1 LARRQPVFAL
11 PVGTCFAK
19 KRASEFSMR
28 IATYNVENLFS
39 RVKAMN
45 SDDPAKTTVV
55 LADVAELQRL
65 IEQPIYSDAD
75 KARMLAIL
83 KKHKATGT
91 SGPFFLQETRR
102 RLFSGGK
109 IVANGREDWIG
120 SIEWARDMIQAPA
133 IENTRRI
140 INELKADV
148 LCLVEVESRPVLR
161 RFNETI
167 LKEAPYPHAMLID
180 GNDER
185 GIDVGLLCRRPLLDM
200 RSHVDDLDA
209 TTGHPV
215 FSRDCAQFEI
225 DIPGTHHL
233 WVLVNHFKS
242 RGYGSKTANDAR
254 RKRQAETVATI
265 QRQFDLSRQFVVVAG
280 DFNELPNSDSL
291 APLLRRE
298 GLRNSFEKLP
308 NDADRWTHRDDA
320 VPSKNDQID
329 YLLVSDALW
338 PRLREVGIERRG
350 VWASAQKTRAKFPPL
365 TTVTGDSNSA
375 SDHAAVWAD
384 FDL

>member
-1 LARRQPVFAL
+1 
-11 PVGTCFAK
+11 
-19 KRASEFSMR
+19 MR

-45 SDDPAKTTVV
+45 GDDPAKTSVV

-65 IEQPIYSDAD
+65 IEQPLYTDAD

-83 KKHKATGT
+83 HKHKATGT

-102 RLFSGGK
+102 RLYSGGK
-109 IVANGREDWIG
+109 IVANGREDWFG
-120 SIEWARDMIQAPA
+120 SIEWARDLIQAPA
-133 IENTRRI
+133 IENTGRI

-161 RFNETI
+161 RFNETM
-167 LKEAPYPHAMLID
+167 LAAAPYPHAMLID

-185 GIDVGLLCRRPLLDM
+185 GIDVGLLSRRPLLDL

-209 TTGHPV
+209 STGRPV

-254 RKRQAETVATI
+254 RKRQAETVAALL
-265 QRQFDLSRQFVVVAG
+265 RQFDLQTQYVVVAG
-280 DFNELPNSDSL
+280 DFNELPSSDSL
-291 APLLRRE
+291 APLLQLE
-298 GLRNSFEKLP
+298 GLRNSFETLP
-308 NDADRWTHRDDA
+308 DDADRWTHRDDS

-329 YLLVSDALW
+329 YLLVSEGLW
-338 PRLREVGIERRG
+338 PHLRAVGIERRG
-350 VWASAQKTRAKFPPL
+350 IWANAQKTRAKYPPL
-365 TTVTGDSNSA
+365 ATVTGDSNSA

-384 FDL
+384 FEL

>member
-1 LARRQPVFAL
+1 
-11 PVGTCFAK
+11 
-19 KRASEFSMR
+19 MR

-39 RVKAMN
+39 RVHAMN

-65 IEQPIYSDAD
+65 VAQPLYSDAD
-75 KARMLAIL
+75 KNRMLEIL

-102 RLFSGGK
+102 RLYSNGK
-109 IVANGREDWIG
+109 IVAEGREDWIG
-120 SIEWARDMIQAPA
+120 SIEFRRDLIQGPA
-133 IENTRRI
+133 IENTGRI
-140 INELKADV
+140 ISEVNADV

-167 LKEAPYPHAMLID
+167 LKEAAYPHAMLID

-185 GIDVGLLCRRPLLDM
+185 GIDVAILCQRPLRDL
-200 RSHVDDLDA
+200 RSHVDDLDPV
-209 TTGHPV
+209 TGWPV
-215 FSRDCAQFEI
+215 FSRDCAEFEI
-225 DIPGTHHL
+225 DIPGTRHL

-242 RGYGSKTANDAR
+242 RGYGSKASNDA
-254 RKRQAETVATI
+254 KRTRQSETVAAI
-265 QRQFDLSRQFVVVAG
+265 LKRFNLQKQWVVVAG
-280 DFNELPNSDSL
+280 DFNELPKSDSL
-291 APLLRRE
+291 APLLKLP

-308 NDADRWTHRDDA
+308 DDADRWTHRDDA
-320 VPSKNDQID
+320 VPSRNDQID

-338 PRLREVGIERRG
+338 PHLRQVGIERRG
-350 VWASAQKTRAKFPPL
+350 IWASAKKTREKYSPL
-365 TTVTGDSNSA
+365 SSVTGETNAA

-384 FDL
+384 FDF

>member
-1 LARRQPVFAL
+1 
-11 PVGTCFAK
+11 
-19 KRASEFSMR
+19 
-28 IATYNVENLFS
+28 
-39 RVKAMN
+39 MN

-65 IEQPIYSDAD
+65 IAQPLYGEAD
-75 KARMLAIL
+75 KARMLEIL

-102 RLFSGGK
+102 RLYSNGK
-109 IVANGREDWIG
+109 IVAGGREDWIG
-120 SIEWARDMIQAPA
+120 SIEWRRDLFQGPA
-133 IENTRRI
+133 IENTGRI
-140 INELKADV
+140 INEVNADV

-161 RFNETI
+161 RFNDTM
-167 LKEAPYPHAMLID
+167 LKDASYPHAMLID

-185 GIDVGLLCRRPLLDM
+185 GIDVAILARRPLRDL
-200 RSHVDDLDA
+200 RSHVDDLDPL
-209 TTGHPV
+209 TGWPV
-215 FSRDCAQFEI
+215 FSRDCAEFEV
-225 DIPGTHHL
+225 DIPGTRHL

-242 RGYGSKTANDAR
+242 RGYGSKASNDAR
-254 RKRQAETVATI
+254 RRRQAETVAEI
-265 QRQFDLSRQFVVVAG
+265 LQRFNLEKQWVVVAG

-291 APLLRRE
+291 APLLKLS

-320 VPSKNDQID
+320 IPSKNDQID

-338 PRLREVGIERRG
+338 PHLQGVGIERRG
-350 VWASAQKTRAKFPPL
+350 IWANAKQTRAKYPPL
-365 TTVTGDSNSA
+365 KEVTGDSSSA
-375 SDHAAVWAD
+375 SDHAAIWAD